1 MGSEWILLFGKV
13 KRNWKVAFSS
23 VIVIGLI
30 AHLYKFMNYLPNHD
44 ALFFVSTNAN
54 GLASGRWFLDAA
66 CILSSSFDLPWL
78 TGLLALLWVGLTA
91 VIIADIYQI
100 ENPFVLI
107 LTGGLLVSF
116 PCITNTFF
124 YEFTADG
131 YMLAMLLAAAAV
143 RFSLIGDRK
152 LSHTLI
158 SVLCICL
165 SCGIYQ
171 AYVSFALLL
180 AVCYFVWIMLSQTCE
195 LKQMYRWIGRQ
206 VMIYV
211 AGLGLYWLIWKICLA
226 ATHTLVNDYQ
236 GIAAGVTFNGASFL
250 DDCRKMCSTLIRFFF
265 SRNVLQY
272 GWTVYAILNLLF
284 LVLTIAVLGI
294 AIKKSLL
301 LKQPQKL
308 LLLLISLVLL
318 PVFSCI
324 WYFFSADV
332 DYHMLMLQSLF
343 NPYLLTVL
351 MTDRFGT
358 RPVKA
363 VASVLFLVLIGKFCV
378 QANTC
383 YFEMDECA
391 RITQATATEMLSRIH
406 AEDDGSI
413 RKIAFIGGEDS
424 SLVTEGAEGID
435 EIMVHAH
442 QLRRNLMFNH
452 NYASLYMKNVLHT
465 DYVPVEN
472 ETLRELE
479 NKTWAET
486 MPAWPLKGSLRVE
499 GDTAVIKLPSTG
511 DLDRKE

>member
-1 MGSEWILLFGKV
+1 MGSELILLSGKV
-13 KRNWKVAFSS
+13 KRNWKIAFSS

-54 GLASGRWFLDAA
+54 GLASGRWFLNAA

-78 TGLLALLWVGLTA
+78 TGVLALLWVGLTA

-100 ENPFVLI
+100 ENPFVLF

-158 SVLCICL
+158 SVLCICV

-180 AVCYFVWIMLSQTCE
+180 AVCYFVWIILSQTCE

-226 ATHTLVNDYQ
+226 ATHTITNDYQ
-236 GIAAGVTFNGASFL
+236 GIAAGASFSGASFL
-250 DDCRKMCSTLIRFFF
+250 AGFRKMCSTLIRFFF

-272 GWTVYAILNLLF
+272 GWTVYAILNLFF
-284 LVLTIAVLGI
+284 LAFTIVVLGI
-294 AIKKSLL
+294 AIKKRLL

-308 LLLLISLVLL
+308 LLLIISLVLL
-318 PVFSCI
+318 PAFSCI
-324 WYFFSADV
+324 WYFLSADV
-332 DYHMLMLQSLF
+332 DYHMLMLQSLC
-343 NPYLLTVL
+343 NLYLLTMF

-363 VASVLFLVLIGKFCV
+363 VASVFFLVLIGKFCV
-378 QANTC
+378 QANEC

-413 RKIAFIGGEDS
+413 QKIAFIGGEDS
-424 SLVTEGAEGID
+424 SLVTEGVDGID

-442 QLRRNLMFNH
+442 QLHRNLMFNH
-452 NYASLYMKNVLHT
+452 NYASLYLNNVLHAE
-465 DYVPVEN
+465 YIPVDHK
-472 ETLRELE
+472 TLKELE
-479 NKTWAET
+479 NAAWADT
-486 MPAWPLKGSLRVE
+486 MAVWPLKGSLRME
-499 GDTAVIKLPSTG
+499 GDTVVIKLSNTMECEG
-511 DLDRKE
+511 KD